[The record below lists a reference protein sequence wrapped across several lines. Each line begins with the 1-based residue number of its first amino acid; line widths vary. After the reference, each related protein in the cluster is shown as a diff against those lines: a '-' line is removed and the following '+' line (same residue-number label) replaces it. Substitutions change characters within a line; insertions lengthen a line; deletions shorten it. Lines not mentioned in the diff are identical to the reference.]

1 MEEEDSLSPV
11 GQSSMRSFQATQG
24 PPPIDP
30 ALDSKAMQLETEIRQ
45 QNSSIKSVLESLKH
59 MESSQLPSMATTLQ
73 NLRTS
78 IERVVVA
85 DIPNAVKPVE
95 DDVTRVRQKF
105 DKFSGE
111 AQNKLQFLN
120 EKLADASSNIGQV
133 LSRYGDLTT
142 TARSSV
148 ADIDAELQ
156 RQKDTLEN
164 ASARLSGL
172 EAGMNQ
178 ADEILRSLR
187 TEIQNL
193 TRAFSDKLAQFQG
206 ETVSAFGAT
215 AASLGTALKNEAKVR
230 QQTMAQIQKQV
241 NDVNRQTTD
250 VISKMLSYLTNT
262 KNQYQ
267 SSLMA
272 LSKAAKEGLVA
283 CSSSSNDGF
292 AQLQQRMD
300 QFVADSNAQFSS
312 LESDVSSTIQALKNH
327 IVTAR
332 DGLESALATVSQ
344 ARVNGEQDIVARYD
358 ELKTNL
364 TQQLQQQSERM
375 ENLVNQ
381 TVSNVNA
388 ELEKITGTIKNQLAE
403 VRGQIDRVQRLES
416 RLQAVNTAAEQ
427 TRSQLAEQ
435 INQLSQRYGELSSN
449 VEKLQ
454 REFQN
459 KSEDIEDRIEFF
471 ENPQNRPNYATKKEL
486 NEVIQRT
493 QMMFDG
499 RFEEIEQQI
508 GQVFAHISELTM
520 KGTKKPKQNGELGS
534 EMLSKLVNEQKNQ

>member
-1 MEEEDSLSPV
+1 MSEEDFNSPGTV
-11 GQSSMRSFQATQG
+11 AVRPYQA
-24 PPPIDP
+24 PPQPQTVDP

-45 QNSSIKSVLESLKH
+45 QNSSIKSILESLKH
-59 MESSQLPSMATTLQ
+59 MESSQLPGMATTLQ

-133 LSRYGDLTT
+133 LQRYGDLTT
-142 TARSSV
+142 TARTSV
-148 ADIDAELQ
+148 AEIDAELQ
-156 RQKDTLEN
+156 RQRDTLDN
-164 ASARLSGL
+164 ATARLHGL
-172 EAGMNQ
+172 EAGMGQ

-193 TRAFSDKLAQFQG
+193 TRAFNEKLSQFQG
-206 ETVSAFGAT
+206 ETVASFGST
-215 AASLGTALKNEAKVR
+215 SASLGAALKNESKVR
-230 QQTMAQIQKQV
+230 QQTMQQIQKQV

-250 VISKMLSYLTNT
+250 VVSKMLTFLTTT

-267 SSLMA
+267 TSLMA
-272 LSKAAKEGLVA
+272 LSKAAKEGLIS
-283 CSSSSNDGF
+283 CSASSADGF
-292 AQLQQRMD
+292 SQLAARMD
-300 QFVADSNAQFSS
+300 QFVADSNAQFST
-312 LESDVSSTIQALKNH
+312 LESDVNSTIQALKNH
-327 IVTAR
+327 IVTTSQ
-332 DGLESALATVSQ
+332 GLETALSSVSQ
-344 ARVNGEQDIVARYD
+344 ARLNSEQDIVARYD

-381 TVSNVNA
+381 TVTNCTA
-388 ELEKITGTIKNQLAE
+388 ELDRITGTVKAQLAE
-403 VRGQIDRVQRLES
+403 VRSQIERVQRLEA
-416 RLQAVNTAAEQ
+416 RLNAVNNAAVA

-435 INQLSQRYGELSSN
+435 ISQISQRYTELTTS

-454 REFQN
+454 NDFRKKVDEV
-459 KSEDIEDRIEFF
+459 DTRIEFF
-471 ENPQNRPNYATKKEL
+471 EAPENRPNYATKKEL
-486 NEVIQRT
+486 SDVIQRT
-493 QMMFDG
+493 QQMFDG

-508 GQVFAHISELTM
+508 GQVFAHISELTL
-520 KGTKKPKQNGELGS
+520 KQPKKPSSSGEPGA
-534 EMLSKLVNEQKNQ
+534 EMLSKLVSEQNK

>member
-1 MEEEDSLSPV
+1 MEDEEYPPAGGAV
-11 GQSSMRSFQATQG
+11 RPYQA
-24 PPPIDP
+24 PPPPQTVDP
-30 ALDSKAMQLETEIRQ
+30 ILDSKAMQLETEIRQ
-45 QNSSIKSVLESLKH
+45 QNSSIKSILESLKH

-133 LSRYGDLTT
+133 LQRYGDLTT
-142 TARSSV
+142 TTRTNV
-148 ADIDAELQ
+148 AEIDAELQ
-156 RQKDTLEN
+156 RQRDTLDN
-164 ASARLSGL
+164 ASARLNGL
-172 EAGMNQ
+172 EAGMGQ

-193 TRAFSDKLAQFQG
+193 TRAFNEKLSQFQG
-206 ETVSAFGAT
+206 ETVASFGAT
-215 AASLGTALKNEAKVR
+215 SASLGAALKNESKVR
-230 QQTMAQIQKQV
+230 QQTMQQIQKQV

-250 VISKMLSYLTNT
+250 VVSKMLAFLTTT

-272 LSKAAKEGLVA
+272 LSKAAKEGLIS
-283 CSSSSNDGF
+283 CSSSSADGF
-292 AQLQQRMD
+292 GQLASRMD
-300 QFVADSNAQFSS
+300 QFVADSNVQFST
-312 LESDVSSTIQALKNH
+312 LESDVNSTIQALKNH
-327 IVTAR
+327 IVTTSQ
-332 DGLESALATVSQ
+332 GLEAALNSVSQ
-344 ARVNGEQDIVARYD
+344 SRVNSEQDIVARYD
-358 ELKTNL
+358 ELKTSL

-381 TVSNVNA
+381 TVANCTN
-388 ELEKITGTIKNQLAE
+388 ELDRITGTVKAQLAE
-403 VRGQIDRVQRLES
+403 VRQQIERVQRLEA
-416 RLQAVNTAAEQ
+416 RLNAVNNAAVQ

-435 INQLSQRYGELSSN
+435 INQISQRYTELTTS
-449 VEKLQ
+449 VERLQ
-454 REFQN
+454 NDFRKKVDEV
-459 KSEDIEDRIEFF
+459 ETRIEFF
-471 ENPQNRPNYATKKEL
+471 EAPENRPNYATKKEL
-486 NEVIQRT
+486 GDVIQRT
-493 QMMFDG
+493 QQMFDG

-508 GQVFAHISELTM
+508 GQVFAHISELTL
-520 KGTKKPKQNGELGS
+520 KGTKKPASAGEPGA
-534 EMLSKLVNEQKNQ
+534 EILSKLVSEQNK